1 MASQL
6 EKDIYRRSTLLL
18 GTDTL
23 ARMAEAR
30 VIIFGVGGVGSW
42 CAECL
47 VRTGVTHLTIVD
59 SDLVCVTNCNRQLM
73 ATSQTVGQVK
83 VEAMKKHLLEINPE
97 AEIIALN
104 KVYDE
109 TTSESF
115 HLEQFDFVIDAID
128 SLADKAHLILTAT
141 ALSKANKKLTLL
153 SSMGA
158 ARRVDPLKVRLAE
171 FWQVQGDA
179 LARALRTKFKKAKT
193 YPACKFQCVYSE
205 EPLLDNLG
213 AGQVEEEWSEKKPLT
228 NGSLCAVTAT
238 FGNALA
244 SIVIR
249 KLMQP
254 K

>member
-1 MASQL
+1 MATQL
-6 EKDIYRRSTLLL
+6 EKDIYRRSALLL
-18 GTDTL
+18 GTDML
-23 ARMAEAR
+23 DRLAEAR

-47 VRTGVTHLTIVD
+47 VRTGLTHLTIVD

-73 ATSQTVGQVK
+73 ATPQTVGQVK
-83 VEAMKKHLLEINPE
+83 VNAMKKRLLEINPD
-97 AEIIALN
+97 AEIVALN
-104 KVYDE
+104 MVYDE

-141 ALSKANKKLTLL
+141 ALSKANKRLTLL

-158 ARRVDPLKVRLAE
+158 ARRVDPLRVRQAE

-179 LARALRTKFKKAKT
+179 LARALRTRFKKMKEF
-193 YPACKFQCVYSE
+193 PACKFQCVYSE
-205 EPLLDNLG
+205 EPLLDNRG
-213 AGQVEEEWSEKKPLT
+213 AGQVEEESTEKKPLT
-228 NGSLCAVTAT
+228 NGSLCPVTAT

-249 KLMQP
+249 KLMQV

>member
-1 MASQL
+1 MATQL
-6 EKDIYRRSTLLL
+6 EKDIYRRSALLL
-18 GTDTL
+18 GTDVL
-23 ARMAEAR
+23 DRLAEAR

-47 VRTGVTHLTIVD
+47 VRTGLTHLTIVD

-73 ATSQTVGQVK
+73 ATPQTVGQVK
-83 VEAMKKHLLEINPE
+83 VNAMKKRLLEINPD
-97 AEIIALN
+97 AEIVALN
-104 KVYDE
+104 MVYDE

-141 ALSKANKKLTLL
+141 ALSKANKRLTLL

-158 ARRVDPLKVRLAE
+158 ARRVDPLRVRQAE

-179 LARALRTKFKKAKT
+179 LARALRTRFKKMKEF
-193 YPACKFQCVYSE
+193 PACKFQCVYSE
-205 EPLLDNLG
+205 EPLLDNRG
-213 AGQVEEEWSEKKPLT
+213 AGQVEEESTEKKPLT
-228 NGSLCAVTAT
+228 NGSLCPVTAT

-249 KLMQP
+249 KLMQV

>member
-1 MASQL
+1 MATQL
-6 EKDIYRRSTLLL
+6 EKDIYRRSALLL
-18 GTDTL
+18 GTDVL
-23 ARMAEAR
+23 DRLAEAR

-47 VRTGVTHLTIVD
+47 VRTGLTHLTIVD

-73 ATSQTVGQVK
+73 ATPQTVGQVK
-83 VEAMKKHLLEINPE
+83 VNAMKKRLLEINPD
-97 AEIIALN
+97 AEIVALN
-104 KVYDE
+104 MVYDE
-109 TTSESF
+109 ITSESF

-141 ALSKANKKLTLL
+141 ALSKANKRLTLL

-158 ARRVDPLKVRLAE
+158 ARRVDPLRVRQAE

-179 LARALRTKFKKAKT
+179 LARALRTRFKKMKEF
-193 YPACKFQCVYSE
+193 PACKFQCVYSE
-205 EPLLDNLG
+205 EPLLDNRG
-213 AGQVEEEWSEKKPLT
+213 AGQVEEESTEKKPLT
-228 NGSLCAVTAT
+228 NGSLCPVTAT

-249 KLMQP
+249 KLMQV

>member
-1 MASQL
+1 MATQL
-6 EKDIYRRSTLLL
+6 EKDIYRRSALLL
-18 GTDTL
+18 GTDVL
-23 ARMAEAR
+23 DRLAEAR

-47 VRTGVTHLTIVD
+47 VRTGLTHLTIVD

-73 ATSQTVGQVK
+73 ATPQTVGQVK
-83 VEAMKKHLLEINPE
+83 VNAMKKRLLEINPD
-97 AEIIALN
+97 AEIVALN
-104 KVYDE
+104 MVYDE

-141 ALSKANKKLTLL
+141 ALSKANKRLTLL

-158 ARRVDPLKVRLAE
+158 ARRVDPLRVRQAE

-179 LARALRTKFKKAKT
+179 LARALRTRFKKMKEF
-193 YPACKFQCVYSE
+193 PACKFQCVYSE
-205 EPLLDNLG
+205 EPLLDNRG
-213 AGQVEEEWSEKKPLT
+213 AGQVEEESTEKKPLT
-228 NGSLCAVTAT
+228 NGSLCPVTAT

-249 KLMQP
+249 KLMHI

>member
-1 MASQL
+1 MATQL
-6 EKDIYRRSTLLL
+6 EKDIYRRSALLL
-18 GTDTL
+18 GTDVL
-23 ARMAEAR
+23 DRLAEAR

-47 VRTGVTHLTIVD
+47 VRTGLTHLTIVD

-73 ATSQTVGQVK
+73 ATPQTVGQVK
-83 VEAMKKHLLEINPE
+83 VNAMKKRLLEINPD
-97 AEIIALN
+97 AEIVALN
-104 KVYDE
+104 MVYDE

-141 ALSKANKKLTLL
+141 ALSKANKRLTLL

-158 ARRVDPLKVRLAE
+158 ARRVDPLRVRQAE

-179 LARALRTKFKKAKT
+179 LARALRTRFKKMKEF
-193 YPACKFQCVYSE
+193 PACKFQCVYSE
-205 EPLLDNLG
+205 EPLLDNRG
-213 AGQVEEEWSEKKPLT
+213 AGQVEEESTEKKPLT
-228 NGSLCAVTAT
+228 NGSLCPVTAT

-244 SIVIR
+244 SFVIR
-249 KLMQP
+249 KLMQV